1 MTTRGGWW
9 SREIPRDDGTRP
21 CLLLLGV
28 NHRTAPL
35 AVRERLAVS
44 PRELPDALRWLRGNP
59 GILEAALLSTCNRLE
74 LYVVT
79 PDPERAVQD
88 LISFL
93 SFRSRLSEPRLRA
106 LVYRTADA
114 GATRQLFRVVAGLD
128 SMILGESEITAQ
140 AKVAYETA
148 RAAGTTGP
156 VLNRL
161 FQKSFR
167 CAKLIRT
174 STTLARGQA
183 SIGSV
188 VTTLARRLFDGQLAD
203 CEVLLWGAGK
213 AAEATARHLVKAG
226 IHRLWVVNRTQARA
240 EELAQLCSGGWVSWE
255 RAREHLAHVDIAIV
269 CTQAPHYVLDDSAAE
284 PMRARRPGRRLCVI
298 DLAVPR
304 NVDPVVGRWPG
315 VTLFNMDDL
324 QAVMETTLAQRRE
337 ALAACEEVLAAQV
350 GRFTSWW
357 NEFSVGGEGA
367 SCQAVERAVV

>member
-9 SREIPRDDGTRP
+9 SREIPRYDGTRP

-28 NHRTAPL
+28 TPRPPPL
-35 AVRERLAVS
+35 AFRERLAVS
-44 PRELPDALRWLRGNP
+44 PCELPDALRLLRGNP

-93 SFRSRLSEPRLRA
+93 SFRSRLSGPRLRA

-167 CAKLIRT
+167 CAKLILT

-226 IHRLWVVNRTQARA
+226 I
-240 EELAQLCSGGWVSWE
+240 
-255 RAREHLAHVDIAIV
+255 
-269 CTQAPHYVLDDSAAE
+269 P
-284 PMRARRPGRRLCVI
+284 
-298 DLAVPR
+298 
-304 NVDPVVGRWPG
+304 
-315 VTLFNMDDL
+315 
-324 QAVMETTLAQRRE
+324 
-337 ALAACEEVLAAQV
+337 
-350 GRFTSWW
+350 
-357 NEFSVGGEGA
+357 
-367 SCQAVERAVV
+367 